1 MAECNL
7 TGLEMCEVDI
17 FQIVIN
23 KFRSTLAYDI
33 LARVPLVLWF
43 AICAGVI
50 ISRLIVEFTS
60 APVFGFAE
68 ALKALAG
75 ISAFS
80 FILLMAGALCLR
92 IRPIARAA
100 GLFPRLAAVAGTFSI
115 TALGILPRAEIS
127 TAAAGASFLLICAG
141 YALACYALRHLGR
154 SLSMMAEARRLVI
167 TGPYALTRHPL
178 YTGEALASLG
188 LLVQYLSP
196 MAVVLWV
203 AHISLQLCR
212 MHYEE
217 GLLRHA
223 FPEYRGYAGRVS
235 RLIPGIY

>member
-1 MAECNL
+1 M
-7 TGLEMCEVDI
+7 
-17 FQIVIN
+17 
-23 KFRSTLAYDI
+23 
-33 LARVPLVLWF
+33 PLVLWF
-43 AICAGVI
+43 ALCGGVTI
-50 ISRLIVEFTS
+50 GRLIVEFKG
-60 APVFGFAE
+60 APAFGFAE

-75 ISAFS
+75 IGALS

-100 GLFPRLAAVAGTFSI
+100 GLLPRVTAVAGTFSI
-115 TALGILPRAEIS
+115 TGLGLLPRADIS
-127 TAAAGASFLLICAG
+127 PAAAGASFLMICAG

-154 SLSMMAEARRLVI
+154 SLSMMAEARRLVM

-188 LLVQYLSP
+188 LLLQYLSP
-196 MAVVLWV
+196 VAVVLWV
-203 AHISLQLCR
+203 VHVLLQLCR

-223 FPEYRGYAGRVS
+223 FPEYRGYAGRVA